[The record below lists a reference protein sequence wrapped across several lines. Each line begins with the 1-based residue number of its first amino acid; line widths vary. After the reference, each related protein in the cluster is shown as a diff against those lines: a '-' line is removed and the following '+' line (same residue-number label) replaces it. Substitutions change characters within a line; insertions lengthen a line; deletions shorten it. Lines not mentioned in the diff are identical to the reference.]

1 MQLPYPPN
9 TGERIRNFNLLRVL
23 GKTQEIHLL
32 SLIQSPTERDF
43 IPEIEKYCRQV
54 DTVLLRKYSKLKHL
68 PGVVRRIMS
77 GQPMDT
83 KFYFL
88 PAMVEKMEEVL
99 STHVF
104 DIIQIEHS
112 YMASYLEVI
121 PKNVVSKKVL
131 TFIDVESARLHKML
145 KMEKNPYW
153 RLRYLLNWLPMRRWE
168 ARIATIVD
176 KCITTS
182 QVDKER
188 LQSIS
193 KFASV
198 SVIPNGVDVDLLKPL
213 PFTMQS
219 KILLFVGTL
228 QYPPNVD
235 AASYFAR
242 EVFPYVVRQIPD
254 ATFVIVGSH
263 PPEKIQKLG
272 REKNIVVSGWVEDIR
287 PYYEQSAVCVVP
299 LRAGGGTRLKIL
311 EAMALG
317 RPVVSTSI
325 GCEGLDVTEG
335 RDILIADTTT
345 EFAAATVRL
354 LMDAALQ
361 GQLSHNARRLVETR
375 YGWEAI
381 GEDLI
386 RVYSDLAAGSRVG
399 C

>member
-1 MQLPYPPN
+1 
-9 TGERIRNFNLLRVL
+9 
-23 GKTQEIHLL
+23 
-32 SLIQSPTERDF
+32 
-43 IPEIEKYCRQV
+43 
-54 DTVLLRKYSKLKHL
+54 
-68 PGVVRRIMS
+68 MS

-88 PAMVEKMEEVL
+88 PAMVEKMEEIL

-121 PKNVVSKKVL
+121 LKNVVSKKVL

-153 RLRYLLNWLPMRRWE
+153 RLRHLLNLLPMRRWE

-219 KILLFVGTL
+219 KVLLFVGTL

-242 EVFPYVVRQIPD
+242 EVFPYRY
-254 ATFVIVGSH
+254 A
-263 PPEKIQKLG
+263 
-272 REKNIVVSGWVEDIR
+272 
-287 PYYEQSAVCVVP
+287 
-299 LRAGGGTRLKIL
+299 
-311 EAMALG
+311 
-317 RPVVSTSI
+317 
-325 GCEGLDVTEG
+325 
-335 RDILIADTTT
+335 ADTGCHI
-345 EFAAATVRL
+345 R
-354 LMDAALQ
+354 
-361 GQLSHNARRLVETR
+361 HRRIPSA
-375 YGWEAI
+375 GKNQEAW
-381 GEDLI
+381 
-386 RVYSDLAAGSRVG
+386 
-399 C
+399 